1 MTPSVNRKL
10 AAIMVT
16 DIANFSSMSSRD
28 EKMAL
33 NLLETQRTLLHPII
47 TSFSGVIHKETGDGL
62 LITFSTVS
70 EALECGIEIQKRTD
84 DVSNLDIRIGIH
96 EGEISVRGDDVLG
109 DDINIAH
116 RIEPFASEGGIAIS
130 GKVEQ
135 NISSLPEYETSYI
148 GTPKLKGINKEIKIF
163 CIISHGLPQTKIKDV
178 SAKLEPKTSHI
189 SKIYGIGSLIIA
201 IIAIVLFKYTD
212 IYTLFLNSSNQL
224 RAGEPSYTQ
233 LDIQGATHS
242 PLVLTDLSI
251 IDSLFKISTIDSN
264 TEAIALVDE
273 ILLVDSTKSDFFI
286 SQGQLYYQRFILTNK
301 KNQELATLAK
311 ETINLGID
319 LKNANKTF
327 LCRGYIT
334 LSDIYIDKSDYVN
347 AKNMLRNAKAIDYS
361 YPGIKQRNKIIT
373 RHRLSN
379 VIGEK
384 K

>member
-1 MTPSVNRKL
+1 
-10 AAIMVT
+10 
-16 DIANFSSMSSRD
+16 
-28 EKMAL
+28 
-33 NLLETQRTLLHPII
+33 
-47 TSFSGVIHKETGDGL
+47 
-62 LITFSTVS
+62 
-70 EALECGIEIQKRTD
+70 RTD

-135 NISSLPEYETSYI
+135 NISSLPEYETLYI

-301 KNQELATLAK
+301 KNQELAT
-311 ETINLGID
+311 
-319 LKNANKTF
+319 
-327 LCRGYIT
+327 
-334 LSDIYIDKSDYVN
+334 
-347 AKNMLRNAKAIDYS
+347 
-361 YPGIKQRNKIIT
+361 
-373 RHRLSN
+373 
-379 VIGEK
+379 
-384 K
+384 